1 MSIDSTPY
9 ADPSY
14 FKVVLQTPM
23 IVGVAGGADAGK
35 RNVCNSLV
43 QRLSETYSAKT
54 TVISLTDFYR
64 ELTEDE
70 RILYEEGRFNLD
82 HPTAFDFDL
91 LQEAV
96 MSLLSGNPTTIPV
109 WNDEHHTKV
118 GTRLIEPVDV
128 ILVEGTL
135 VLYPKSLRELMFMKV
150 FIDVDSD
157 QRLTRRVS
165 KPNRRGFSIDKVLAE
180 YVEFVKPM
188 FEDFIWPTKKFAD
201 IIIPRGVENK
211 AALKVLGNHLEDHL
225 KKRSAVDSAHIRHP
239 PIWNKHLAAPQQQQQ
254 QNSST
259 SSPISV
265 TPPTRSKNG
274 SPVPSISSLGTNSPD
289 ESISSSTRSNSF
301 RSFDYLATTAE
312 SSYKKLPK

>member
-1 MSIDSTPY
+1 MSIDSTRY

-14 FKVVLQTPM
+14 FKVSIQTPM
-23 IVGVAGGADAGK
+23 VVAVAGGCNSGK
-35 RNVCNSLV
+35 RDVCDSLI

-54 TVISLTDFYR
+54 AIISLTDFYR
-64 ELTEDE
+64 ELTEEE
-70 RILYEEGRFNLD
+70 RSLYEQGKFNLD

-91 LQEAV
+91 LQQAI
-96 MSLLSGNPTTIPV
+96 MSLLSGNSTTIPV
-109 WNDEHHTKV
+109 WDDEHHTKV

-150 FIDVDSD
+150 FLDVDSD

-165 KPNRRGFSIDKVLAE
+165 KPNRRGLSIDQVLIE

-201 IIIPRGVENK
+201 IIIPRSYENK
-211 AALKVLGNHLEDHL
+211 TALKVLGNHLEDHL
-225 KKRSAVDSAHIRHP
+225 KKRSVMDSSNIRHP
-239 PIWNKHLAAPQQQQQ
+239 PIWNKNLTPSEQQKS
-254 QNSST
+254 SST
-259 SSPISV
+259 TTS
-265 TPPTRSKNG
+265 NG
-274 SPVPSISSLGTNSPD
+274 SPVLSVSSNDTTTTPT
-289 ESISSSTRSNSF
+289 ESTSSSTRNNNF
-301 RSFDYLATTAE
+301 RSFDFFATTAE